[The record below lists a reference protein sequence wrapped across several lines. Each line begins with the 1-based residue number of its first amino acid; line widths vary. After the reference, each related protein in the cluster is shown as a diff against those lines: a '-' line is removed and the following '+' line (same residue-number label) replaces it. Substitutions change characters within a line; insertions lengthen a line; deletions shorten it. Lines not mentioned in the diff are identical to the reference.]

1 MQVARAA
8 PAPAEES
15 YRAAESERS
24 SRRLTAAARQ
34 PPAYSRRPTAA
45 AHSRRL
51 YLPTIVIA
59 GLAAWLSYRGWTA
72 LAQTG
77 VARSFDAGR
86 YNLAGPV
93 VLGFVLTVCVLEQVF
108 PAQRRPLLARGHLLD
123 FCYAVFYALLVI
135 PLVVLLG
142 SGFSD
147 LLADNAPWL
156 VLPRATGVPG
166 WCFVGLAVLGIDA
179 VDWLTHL
186 ANHRLTALWRL
197 HAVHHSQE
205 ELSIL
210 TTYRAHPL
218 VHVSFLLS
226 AVPVLAVADNTTTP
240 AVVLTAYACL
250 GALPHANVRWTY
262 GKLGRI
268 FISPA
273 YHRIHHSATGRLD
286 INLGTVFAIWDVLSR
301 RAVFPAPYKNK
312 NKNKNK
318 RKEQGQRTADTVI
331 ETGLSGR
338 PIPVEQAG
346 ATTPGPH
353 HAHPASR
360 TLHIDPDGDTV
371 TTIQRTHRSTQRS
384 KGGMIGCSTSWTPG
398 CSSPPA

>member
-8 PAPAEES
+8 PAPAGES
-15 YRAAESERS
+15 YTAAESQRS
-24 SRRLTAAARQ
+24 
-34 PPAYSRRPTAA
+34 
-45 AHSRRL
+45 SRRL

-142 SGFSD
+142 AGFSG
-147 LLADNAPWL
+147 LLARLAPWL
-156 VLPRATGVPG
+156 VLPRASGVPG

-218 VHVSFLLS
+218 VHISFLLS
-226 AVPVLAVADNTTTP
+226 AVPVLAVADNTATP

-301 RAVFPAPYKNK
+301 RALFPAPDKDKN
-312 NKNKNK
+312 
-318 RKEQGQRTADTVI
+318 TVI

-346 ATTPGPH
+346 PRPRLG
-353 HAHPASR
+353 R
-360 TLHIDPDGDTV
+360 TMLTQLAEPFIST
-371 TTIQRTHRSTQRS
+371 RTETR
-384 KGGMIGCSTSWTPG
+384 
-398 CSSPPA
+398 